1 MPMRLLIVDDDPAM
15 REALERGLG
24 EELFLVESVRDG
36 AAAEDRLQRTIYDVI
51 VLDVVLPGHDG
62 FTICRRLRSRGTDTP
77 ILLLTGRGAPADRVH
92 GLNAGG
98 DDYLAKPFVFDELV
112 ARIRALS
119 RRGRPRQLST
129 ELEYGAVQL
138 DQRDRVV
145 RVQGTVVT
153 MTATEFRLLEYLMLR
168 AEALVT
174 REELAQHVFGSGD
187 SDSNVI
193 AVYICSLRKK
203 LKPAGPIVRTI
214 RRVGYTL
221 RSEGV

>member
-1 MPMRLLIVDDDPAM
+1 MRLLIIDDDPAM
-15 REALERGLG
+15 REALERGLR
-24 EELFLVESVRDG
+24 EEMFLVEGVRDG
-36 AAAEDRLQRTIYDVI
+36 AAAEERLRHTVYDVI
-51 VLDVVLPGHDG
+51 VLDVVLPGQDG

-77 ILLLTGRGAPADRVH
+77 ILLLTGRVAPADRVH

-119 RRGRPRQLST
+119 RRGRTRQLST
-129 ELEYGAVQL
+129 ELAYGDVRL
-138 DQRDRVV
+138 DQRDHVARVN
-145 RVQGTVVT
+145 GAVVT

-187 SDSNVI
+187 SESNVI
-193 AVYICSLRKK
+193 NVYIGNLRRK
-203 LKPAGPIVRTI
+203 LGPAGVIVRI
-214 RRVGYTL
+214 V
-221 RSEGV
+221 

>member
-1 MPMRLLIVDDDPAM
+1 MRLLVVDDDPAM

-62 FTICRRLRSRGTDTP
+62 FTVCRRLRSRGTDTP
-77 ILLLTGRGAPADRVH
+77 ILLLTGRGAPADRVR

-145 RVQGTVVT
+145 RVQGAVVT
-153 MTATEFRLLEYLMLR
+153 MTATEFRLLEYLMIR

-174 REELAQHVFGSGD
+174 REELAQHVFGGGD
-187 SDSNVI
+187 SESNVI
-193 AVYICSLRKK
+193 AVYICGLRKK
-203 LKPAGPIVRTI
+203 LRPAGPLVRTI
-214 RRVGYTL
+214 RSVGYTL
-221 RSEGV
+221 RAQDV

>member
-1 MPMRLLIVDDDPAM
+1 MRLLIIDDDPAM
-15 REALERGLG
+15 REALERGLR
-24 EELFLVESVRDG
+24 EEMFLVEGVRDG
-36 AAAEDRLQRTIYDVI
+36 AAAEERLRHTVYDVI
-51 VLDVVLPGHDG
+51 VLDVVLPGQDG

-77 ILLLTGRGAPADRVH
+77 ILLLTGRVAPADRVH

-119 RRGRPRQLST
+119 RRGRTRQRST
-129 ELEYGAVQL
+129 ELAYGDVRL
-138 DQRDRVV
+138 DQRDHVARVN
-145 RVQGTVVT
+145 GAVVT

-187 SDSNVI
+187 SESNVI
-193 AVYICSLRKK
+193 NVYIGNLRRK
-203 LKPAGPIVRTI
+203 LGPAGVIVRTI
-214 RRVGYTL
+214 RSAGYALRAEVG
-221 RSEGV
+221 

>member
-1 MPMRLLIVDDDPAM
+1 MRLLIIDDDPAM
-15 REALERGLG
+15 REALERGLR
-24 EELFLVESVRDG
+24 EEMFLVEGVRDG
-36 AAAEDRLQRTIYDVI
+36 AAAEERLQHTVYDVI

-119 RRGRPRQLST
+119 RRGRTRQLST
-129 ELEYGAVQL
+129 ELAYGAVRL
-138 DQRDRVV
+138 DQRDHVARVN
-145 RVQGTVVT
+145 GAVVT

-174 REELAQHVFGSGD
+174 REELAQHVFGGGD
-187 SDSNVI
+187 SESNVI
-193 AVYICSLRKK
+193 NVYISNLRRK
-203 LKPAGPIVRTI
+203 LGPAGAILRTI
-214 RRVGYTL
+214 RSAGYALRAEVG
-221 RSEGV
+221 

>member
-1 MPMRLLIVDDDPAM
+1 MRLLIIDDDPAM
-15 REALERGLG
+15 REALERGLR
-24 EELFLVESVRDG
+24 EELFLVEAVRDG
-36 AAAEDRLQRTIYDVI
+36 AAAEERLQHAIYDVI

-112 ARIRALS
+112 ARIRALG

-129 ELEYGAVQL
+129 ELSYGSVRL
-138 DQRDRVV
+138 DQRDHVARVNDM
-145 RVQGTVVT
+145 VVT

-174 REELAQHVFGSGD
+174 REELAQHVFGGGD
-187 SDSNVI
+187 SESNVI
-193 AVYICSLRKK
+193 NVYISNLRKK
-203 LKPAGPIVRTI
+203 LGPSGSIVRTI
-214 RRVGYTL
+214 RSAGYTL
-221 RSEGV
+221 RAGGRLP

>member
-1 MPMRLLIVDDDPAM
+1 MRLLIIDDDPAM
-15 REALERGLG
+15 REALERGLR
-24 EELFLVESVRDG
+24 EEMFLVEGVRDG
-36 AAAEDRLQRTIYDVI
+36 AAAEERLRHTVYDVI
-51 VLDVVLPGHDG
+51 VLDVVLPGQDG

-77 ILLLTGRGAPADRVH
+77 ILLLTGRVAPADRVH

-119 RRGRPRQLST
+119 RRGRTRQLST
-129 ELEYGAVQL
+129 ELAYGDVRL
-138 DQRDRVV
+138 DQRDHVARVN
-145 RVQGTVVT
+145 GAVVT

-187 SDSNVI
+187 SESNVI
-193 AVYICSLRKK
+193 NVYIGNLRRK
-203 LKPAGPIVRTI
+203 LGPAGVIVRTI
-214 RRVGYTL
+214 RSAGYALRAEVG
-221 RSEGV
+221 

>member
-1 MPMRLLIVDDDPAM
+1 MRVLIIDDDPAM
-15 REALERGLG
+15 REALERGLR
-24 EELFLVESVRDG
+24 EEMFPVEGVRDG
-36 AAAEDRLQRTIYDVI
+36 TAAEERLRDVVYDVI
-51 VLDVVLPGHDG
+51 LLDVVLPGHDG

-119 RRGRPRQLST
+119 RRGRTRQLSAD
-129 ELEYGAVQL
+129 LSYGAVQL

-145 RVQGTVVT
+145 RVEGDVVT

-174 REELAQHVFGSGD
+174 REELAQHVFGRGD
-187 SDSNVI
+187 SESNVI
-193 AVYICSLRKK
+193 AVYICNLRKK
-203 LKPAGPIVRTI
+203 LGPAGPIVRTI
-214 RRVGYTL
+214 RSVGYTL
-221 RSEGV
+221 RAEGV

>member
-1 MPMRLLIVDDDPAM
+1 MRLLIIDDDPAM
-15 REALERGLG
+15 REALERGLR
-24 EELFLVESVRDG
+24 EERFLVEGVRDG
-36 AAAEDRLQRTIYDVI
+36 AAAEERLQHTVYDVI
-51 VLDVVLPGHDG
+51 VLDVVLPGQDG

-119 RRGRPRQLST
+119 RRGRTRQLST
-129 ELEYGAVQL
+129 ELAYGEVRL
-138 DQRDRVV
+138 DQRDHVARVN
-145 RVQGTVVT
+145 GAVVT

-174 REELAQHVFGSGD
+174 REELAQHVFGGGD
-187 SDSNVI
+187 SESNVI
-193 AVYICSLRKK
+193 NVYISNLRRK
-203 LKPAGPIVRTI
+203 LGPAGAIVRTI
-214 RRVGYTL
+214 RSAGYAL
-221 RSEGV
+221 RAEVD